1 MQEFS
6 VPLFKK
12 NKRSEVGNYRPVSV
26 LSVESKKIGKG
37 CLYTIGRILG
47 KEKTSVRFCL
57 VLGVTFQLA
66 NV

>member
-26 LSVESKKIGKG
+26 LSVESKK
-37 CLYTIGRILG
+37 LERAVYT
-47 KEKTSVRFCL
+47 
-57 VLGVTFQLA
+57 QLEEYM
-66 NV
+66 VKKKLLFDFVWF